1 MKIKKKLNLPI
12 DKFISLSLYHKKF
25 GYGKILKL
33 DLDKA
38 LVDFENFS
46 SKKIYLKYLKFI
58 D

>member
-1 MKIKKKLNLPI
+1 MNQDYETIEVNVGEKV
-12 DKFISLSLYHKKF
+12 YHKKF